1 MSGKNFFMCQ
11 NCNKKVPLE
20 APGTRHRNHCP
31 FCLYSVHLDK
41 KPGDR
46 LADCGGNMEPIG
58 KTFKKDGE
66 EMIVHKCQKC
76 GVTSKNRIAG
86 DDSFE
91 GVERLIAVE
100 V

>member
-1 MSGKNFFMCQ
+1 MSGQNYFVCQ
-11 NCNKKVPLE
+11 NCGKKVPLD

-41 KPGDR
+41 KVGDR
-46 LADCGGNMEPIG
+46 AAECGGSMKPIG

-66 EMIVHKCQKC
+66 EMIVHKCEKC

-91 GVERLIAVE
+91 GVEKLE
-100 V
+100 VVA